1 MKELKEEEHRAR
13 RGSNEEEEETEGTIW
28 KTENGKGQQ
37 KVWSLRDSGDDF
49 AMFSFKIVP
58 CSKTCAHDWTV
69 CPYAHCGEIARRRD
83 LKMFSYSAIP
93 CADYQKV
100 PTSHAKAKGK
110 GSHEY
115 SCPRGANCPY
125 AHGIFE
131 SWLHP
136 SRYRTQ
142 LCKDGLRCTRK
153 ACFFAHKAK
162 ELRSVASDNINADSN
177 NNYNSNMST
186 ANKFATMTT
195 TMTTATMQQQQQ
207 QQNRPESTMAVAMW
221 NQQLAQLQQQQRSP
235 EQRLQQSRSDS
246 WESVHANSQ
255 NPSSSSQLDFRRRS
269 IDSVNMERRQYQQ
282 NHEQFVSQQQVS
294 QMTVNQE
301 HAALYL
307 VQRRRELEQQQLL
320 LLQQLQQ
327 QQLLQLPALMSV
339 AEAQQIS
346 FAKNAAML
354 QQIQQMQMQHVQI
367 QQQLSSAQQPL
378 ESPQR
383 NEVYT
388 QKKKSSYDDLG
399 MIIETPDDER
409 QQQQY

>member
-1 MKELKEEEHRAR
+1 
-13 RGSNEEEEETEGTIW
+13 
-28 KTENGKGQQ
+28 
-37 KVWSLRDSGDDF
+37 
-49 AMFSFKIVP
+49 
-58 CSKTCAHDWTV
+58 
-69 CPYAHCGEIARRRD
+69 
-83 LKMFSYSAIP
+83 
-93 CADYQKV
+93 
-100 PTSHAKAKGK
+100 
-110 GSHEY
+110 
-115 SCPRGANCPY
+115 
-125 AHGIFE
+125 
-131 SWLHP
+131 
-136 SRYRTQ
+136 
-142 LCKDGLRCTRK
+142 
-153 ACFFAHKAK
+153 
-162 ELRSVASDNINADSN
+162 
-177 NNYNSNMST
+177 
-186 ANKFATMTT
+186 
-195 TMTTATMQQQQQ
+195 
-207 QQNRPESTMAVAMW
+207 MAVAMW
-221 NQQLAQLQQQQRSP
+221 NQQLAQLQQQQQRSP

-246 WESVHANSQ
+246 WESVHAR
-255 NPSSSSQLDFRRRS
+255 PQLDFRRRS

-307 VQRRRELEQQQLL
+307 AQRRRELEQQQLL

-367 QQQLSSAQQPL
+367 QQQLASAQQPL

-383 NEVYT
+383 NEVDT

>member
-1 MKELKEEEHRAR
+1 
-13 RGSNEEEEETEGTIW
+13 
-28 KTENGKGQQ
+28 
-37 KVWSLRDSGDDF
+37 
-49 AMFSFKIVP
+49 
-58 CSKTCAHDWTV
+58 
-69 CPYAHCGEIARRRD
+69 
-83 LKMFSYSAIP
+83 
-93 CADYQKV
+93 
-100 PTSHAKAKGK
+100 
-110 GSHEY
+110 
-115 SCPRGANCPY
+115 
-125 AHGIFE
+125 
-131 SWLHP
+131 
-136 SRYRTQ
+136 
-142 LCKDGLRCTRK
+142 
-153 ACFFAHKAK
+153 
-162 ELRSVASDNINADSN
+162 
-177 NNYNSNMST
+177 
-186 ANKFATMTT
+186 
-195 TMTTATMQQQQQ
+195 
-207 QQNRPESTMAVAMW
+207 MAVAMW
-221 NQQLAQLQQQQRSP
+221 NQQLAQLQQQQQRSP

-246 WESVHANSQ
+246 WESVHANSK
-255 NPSSSSQLDFRRRS
+255 NPSSSPQLDFRRRS

-307 VQRRRELEQQQLL
+307 AQRRRELE
-320 LLQQLQQ
+320 QQ

-367 QQQLSSAQQPL
+367 QQQLASAQQPL

-383 NEVYT
+383 NEVDT

>member
-1 MKELKEEEHRAR
+1 MKALKALKEHRAR
-13 RGSNEEEEETEGTIW
+13 RGSDEEEEETEGTIW
-28 KTENGKGQQ
+28 KPENGKGQQ

-100 PTSHAKAKGK
+100 PTSRAKGK

-142 LCKDGLRCTRK
+142 LCKDGLGCTRK

-207 QQNRPESTMAVAMW
+207 QQQQQHNNSKIDRNRPWPSRCGINNSLNFNNNNNAVQNNDCNRVDRTRGNPYMQIRKTHHHHHNSTFVDEASIQSTW
-221 NQQLAQLQQQQRSP
+221 NEDSISKTTNSLYHS
-235 EQRLQQSRSDS
+235 SR
-246 WESVHANSQ
+246 
-255 NPSSSSQLDFRRRS
+255 FRR
-269 IDSVNMERRQYQQ
+269 
-282 NHEQFVSQQQVS
+282 
-294 QMTVNQE
+294 
-301 HAALYL
+301 
-307 VQRRRELEQQQLL
+307 
-320 LLQQLQQ
+320 
-327 QQLLQLPALMSV
+327 
-339 AEAQQIS
+339 
-346 FAKNAAML
+346 
-354 QQIQQMQMQHVQI
+354 
-367 QQQLSSAQQPL
+367 
-378 ESPQR
+378 
-383 NEVYT
+383 
-388 QKKKSSYDDLG
+388 
-399 MIIETPDDER
+399 
-409 QQQQY
+409 